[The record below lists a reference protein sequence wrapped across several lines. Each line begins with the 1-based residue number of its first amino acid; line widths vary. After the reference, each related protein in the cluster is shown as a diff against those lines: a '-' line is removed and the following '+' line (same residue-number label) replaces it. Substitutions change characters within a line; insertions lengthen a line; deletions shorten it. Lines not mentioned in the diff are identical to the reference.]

1 MVTKSERW
9 ARNSAAFREI
19 IGDPFNRTEGE
30 SDPIQ
35 GQYAEFRSNST
46 VKVQDMEAMSKGGSA
61 NAARPNALDF
71 FCDVEAAVADG
82 LNKFYHHD
90 VAGRS
95 VPQLEWVFLNTY
107 VRETGEMFNQAARA
121 KIEQIIGNI
130 FLARSISPTGKYFTA
145 IRK

>member
-71 FCDVEAAVADG
+71 FCDVEAAVKDG
-82 LNKFYHHD
+82 LAKFAPTWREPD
-90 VAGRS
+90 QV
-95 VPQLEWVFLNTY
+95 EFVFVTTY
-107 VRETGEMFNQAARA
+107 ITEDSKYYSFNQSERS